1 MGDVLGRV
9 VALGIVGF
17 DPTGAVL
24 LVSAIAAR
32 AGRTKVFAFTATV
45 FVTSIVTGTALA
57 LLGKRVFGE
66 SRSITSGPVLAYFEV
81 GTALAILVWLASNL
95 MSSDSEPGRPRRNIA
110 QSTPA
115 MAVGGVAYALTT
127 VLDPTFPATAVL
139 VGPSGTMVALASFAI
154 RTLISQVALIAL
166 VVAFIFGTHERPV
179 DAIRRWWQRHE
190 TLLTRL
196 LNATLVLG
204 VIVLLADAG
213 KYVTTGQYIFKW

>member
-1 MGDVLGRV
+1 MDDVLGRV
-9 VALGIVGF
+9 VALGVVGF

-32 AGRTKVFAFTATV
+32 AGRTKVFAFTAMV

-81 GTALAILVWLASNL
+81 GTAFFIAVWLANNL
-95 MSSDSEPGRPRRNIA
+95 MSSDAEPGRPRRNIA

-115 MAVGGVAYALTT
+115 MAVGGAAYALTT

-139 VGPSGTMVALASFAI
+139 VGPSGTMVAVASFAI

-190 TLLTRL
+190 ILLTKL
-196 LNATLVLG
+196 LNATLVLS

-213 KYVTTGQYIFKW
+213 KYFTTGEYIFKW